1 MARETDPIAN
11 KKDVS
16 AATLSKSEIE
26 VALRTVRQLNL
37 HPLACVAFETYV
49 VKGAT
54 DPSLNLN
61 HRDASKCRA
70 KAIGAES
77 AAQLIDALQRMEGM
91 LDDLDVK
98 KMCDASERLHTCMAD
113 ARCCCG
119 SKAFNSASYL
129 SAKKKAGNNEAHNHA
144 YHALD
149 FASGSSYLRQRLDTL
164 SERRSLLCRSI
175 AESRKLQKRWT
186 PPQEMPDNVQ
196 DVITI
201 ASMSDDDTNKTASL
215 METDEENN
223 LDEQTTPKPASKP
236 LLSDE
241 ETGTQTQSQPSSSMF
256 GSIVGVISRAVGL
269 SPKPQAVPDGA
280 AAAAE
285 NDTSAPSSLE
295 KSQQLETEK
304 RGKKAVTKK
313 AAAAAKKKKQQQ
325 QQKKKPPPT
334 QSAMKKAEL
343 KKAMDPYE
351 SKIRKDVEDLHR
363 LDSIIAQCLWCAY
376 GVDLSKIITPLGFT
390 LRDCRREGGA
400 CEVPESFLSAKSMMP
415 DFLEDENERNQAN
428 YKTWTAQRQRAAT
441 LWRAIKPYVE
451 EAVRLDQDSE

>member
-1 MARETDPIAN
+1 
-11 KKDVS
+11 
-16 AATLSKSEIE
+16 
-26 VALRTVRQLNL
+26 
-37 HPLACVAFETYV
+37 
-49 VKGAT
+49 
-54 DPSLNLN
+54 
-61 HRDASKCRA
+61 
-70 KAIGAES
+70 
-77 AAQLIDALQRMEGM
+77 
-91 LDDLDVK
+91 
-98 KMCDASERLHTCMAD
+98 
-113 ARCCCG
+113 
-119 SKAFNSASYL
+119 
-129 SAKKKAGNNEAHNHA
+129 
-144 YHALD
+144 
-149 FASGSSYLRQRLDTL
+149 
-164 SERRSLLCRSI
+164 
-175 AESRKLQKRWT
+175 
-186 PPQEMPDNVQ
+186 MPDNVQ

-201 ASMSDDDTNKTASL
+201 ASTSDDDTNKTASL

-451 EAVRLDQDSE
+451 EAVRLDQDSEEDDNNILASKQAKMPAETVENIRSAVSMVRRTFRKPPEAVQKEDLVRLDKIFTVWQNHNGDFPELTSAEATAIMNLLQQN